1 MLGTI
6 SLATRRRILSA
17 TGIGLH
23 ALVRREKLASE
34 KARQPF
40 DIEMAHVVAQAR
52 NALHEEV
59 HVPSDRDKLLGV
71 DTLQPAHL
79 GQQHPAAA
87 RLDCATFERAA
98 VFFGEC
104 RLLLADQLL
113 EMLKRHVG

>member
-40 DIEMAHVVAQAR
+40 DIEMAHVVAQAPCALR
-52 NALHEEV
+52 VQCPYGYELNAD
-59 HVPSDRDKLLGV
+59 S
-71 DTLQPAHL
+71 
-79 GQQHPAAA
+79 
-87 RLDCATFERAA
+87 
-98 VFFGEC
+98 
-104 RLLLADQLL
+104 
-113 EMLKRHVG
+113 